1 MAGSIKGITVE
12 IGGNVAPL
20 NTALKDIN
28 KTSRDLQSEL
38 KAVNQGLKLDPT
50 NTTLLE
56 QKQKLLAESI
66 ANTKA
71 KIDVLKTAEKQAEQQ
86 FKDGKIGEEQYRAL
100 QREVVNAESALRG
113 LETENRNVASA
124 TEQTNA
130 SQSRFSQ
137 VTNKLKIST
146 DQLKTA
152 FGAVGLAA
160 SAYLKGAIDSATAAE
175 KSTDRLTNLLK
186 NQGLSTDEASSS
198 MKEFTNSITKMSDY
212 SGGEAKTALQTL
224 AERGIKVKDALNESS
239 TVANIAA
246 GMDIDLADA
255 ANLLAD
261 AQQGKTKALI
271 KLGVLT
277 KEEIKN
283 SADAQ
288 KADQARSDMEEKI
301 KDQLGDTA
309 EAQQLINDMYA
320 GNTKA
325 LIDYKLATKS
335 EAETL
340 ANAGSTVLQ
349 YSDLQS
355 RLNEHFS
362 GAAQTNL
369 NTYAGQMKEMQ
380 NQLNASKTQIGTAL
394 LPVLTVLAQSLSKIL
409 APIADFISKDPQF
422 VAGVLAIVAVLG
434 TLIGGLKIFN
444 TVTMAMGSIGTIFS
458 GLGIAASSAILP
470 ILLVVAAITAVSV
483 AVYEIIK
490 HWSQILKFFSGVWT
504 EAKKIFLEF
513 LTWMITFFTQ
523 WGPLIL
529 TVIAPFIGIPL
540 LIKQHW
546 GQIKEF
552 FSELINGIGKTL
564 TSAGN
569 GISNFFTSLWT
580 GIKNFFISAW
590 NGIVSVVMTI
600 LQPFINGIMNIFN
613 NMKSGLALIFN
624 GFKSFFSG
632 IWIAIKNI
640 FLGGILLVIDL
651 VTGNFKKLHED
662 SVKIFNNLKQ
672 AFSSILTGIKNI
684 FVGSFQAITG
694 FYIGAWQ
701 NFVSVIKLLWN
712 TLVNFMVTLWEGIKI
727 SAITSWTKLKTGV
740 ATLITEIIAGAINTW
755 TGLVTWFENLPS
767 RLYIAAVN
775 MFTSMKNG
783 AEISIKD
790 VKNSIVT
797 GLNEAILF
805 ITSMP
810 DEAYKW
816 GMDII
821 DGIVKGI
828 KGAASAVK
836 DAVNGIAEDIRKY
849 LHFSVP
855 DEGPLVDY
863 ESWMPDFMAGLA
875 KGINDSKKIVI
886 DAIGNVAGDIKIG
899 MLVNPT
905 IKNQNLGS
913 QQQHSNQNSNAFN
926 ANNTQKQSL
935 TAQLVLSNG
944 KAIAE
949 WIIDDIDTL
958 LDQKTVIKS
967 RQGDRK

>member
-1 MAGSIKGITVE
+1 MADKIKGITVE
-12 IGGNVAPL
+12 IGGNVTPL
-20 NTALKDIN
+20 NSALKDVN

-66 ANTKA
+66 VNTKS

-113 LETENRNVASA
+113 LETENRNVTSA

-130 SQSRFSQ
+130 SQSRFGQ
-137 VTNKLKIST
+137 TTDKLKIST

-160 SAYLKGAIDSATAAE
+160 SAYLKGAVDSATAAE

-224 AERGIKVKDALNESS
+224 AERGIKVKDALNESN

-277 KEEIKN
+277 KDEIKN

-301 KDQLGDTA
+301 KEQLGDTT

-320 GNTKA
+320 GNTET
-325 LIDYKLATKS
+325 LVDYKLATKS

-340 ANAGSTVLQ
+340 ANAGGTVLQ

-409 APIADFISKDPQF
+409 APIADFISKNPQF
-422 VAGVLAIVAVLG
+422 VAAVLAIVAVVG
-434 TLIGGLKIFN
+434 TLVGGLSMISTVVTGMGALGGIISTLGATIGG
-444 TVTMAMGSIGTIFS
+444 ASI
-458 GLGIAASSAILP
+458 P
-470 ILLVVAAITAVSV
+470 ILLVVAAIVAVSV

-490 HWSQILKFFSGVWT
+490 HWSQISKFFSGVWT
-504 EAKKIFLEF
+504 DTKKIFMEF
-513 LTWMITFFTQ
+513 WTWLKAFFTQ

-552 FSELINGIGKTL
+552 FSELINDIGKGL
-564 TSAGN
+564 VSAGN
-569 GISNFFTSLWT
+569 GISSFFVSLWT

-600 LQPFINGIMNIFN
+600 LKPFINGIMNIFN
-613 NMKSGLALIFN
+613 NMKGGLILIFD

-632 IWIAIKNI
+632 IWLAIKNI
-640 FLGGILLVIDL
+640 FLGGVLLILDL

-672 AFSSILTGIKNI
+672 AFSSILLGIKSI
-684 FVGSFQAITG
+684 FVGEIQAIVG
-694 FYIGAWQ
+694 FFIGAWQ
-701 NFVSVIKLLWN
+701 NFSSNMEALWN
-712 TLVNFMVTLWEGIKI
+712 ALTSFMAALWEGIKAT
-727 SAITSWTKLKTGV
+727 AINGWTSLKTGV
-740 ATLITEIIAGAINTW
+740 ITLIAEIITGAINTW
-755 TGLVTWFENLPS
+755 TGLVIWFENLPS
-767 RLYIAAVN
+767 RLYTAAVN
-775 MFTSMKNG
+775 MFTSMQTG
-783 AEISIKD
+783 AT
-790 VKNSIVT
+790 NTVT
-797 GLNEAILF
+797 GLHTAIV
-805 ITSMP
+805 
-810 DEAYKW
+810 
-816 GMDII
+816 
-821 DGIVKGI
+821 DGITNALAWIEELPKKMFDWGVDMIVGFINGI
-828 KGAASAVK
+828 ESMFNGINK
-836 DAVNGIAEDIRKY
+836 AVNGVADKIRAV

-855 DEGPLVDY
+855 DEGPLTDY
-863 ESWMPDFMAGLA
+863 ESWMPDFMKGLA
-875 KGINDSKKIVI
+875 DGINSSKKIVA

-905 IKNQNLGS
+905 IKNQNLGA
-913 QQQHSNQNSNAFN
+913 QQSNNQDSNMTN
-926 ANNTQKQSL
+926 ASNKQKQPL
-935 TAQLVLSNG
+935 ITQFVLPDG
-944 KAIAE
+944 KVVAE
-949 WIIDDIDTL
+949 WLVDDIDTA
-958 LDQKTVIKS
+958 LDKKTVIKV
-967 RQGDRK
+967 RQGDRP